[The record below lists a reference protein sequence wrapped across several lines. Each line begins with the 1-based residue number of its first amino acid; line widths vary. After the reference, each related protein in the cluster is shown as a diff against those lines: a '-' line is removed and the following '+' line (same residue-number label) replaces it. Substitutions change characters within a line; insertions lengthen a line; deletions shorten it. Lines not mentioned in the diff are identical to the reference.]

1 MLLHFNPSALYNVFL
16 FDLLSKIFCIKIEAI
31 IDNNIRMADNGKYCI
46 GITYIDRMIEIGL
59 SVFNSILFLLVV
71 KLIIDP
77 DKLFF
82 CKI

>member
-1 MLLHFNPSALYNVFL
+1 
-16 FDLLSKIFCIKIEAI
+16 
-31 IDNNIRMADNGKYCI
+31 MADNGKYCI

-59 SVFNSILFLLVV
+59 SIFNSILFLLVV

>member
-1 MLLHFNPSALYNVFL
+1 
-16 FDLLSKIFCIKIEAI
+16 
-31 IDNNIRMADNGKYCI
+31 MADNGKYCI

-77 DKLFF
+77 DELFF
-82 CKI
+82 VKYKIRLL

>member
-1 MLLHFNPSALYNVFL
+1 MHYITYSFL
-16 FDLLSKIFCIKIEAI
+16 IYYQDFCIKIEAI

-46 GITYIDRMIEIGL
+46 GITYIDRMIKIGL

-82 CKI
+82 VKYKIRLL